1 MPSFKKMKSDYASK
15 LKAKDQQQNS
25 TKSLPAFDSCLIE
38 ALQSDHEEIIL
49 LYDKMLKAAEK
60 REYMA
65 LQSLLVEFA
74 TSLTNHIKLE
84 DQKLYSY
91 LKTLARDKSHVEQR
105 AVTDFCSEMKNIS
118 ISIFTFLSQSP
129 YIPVN
134 ENTHDDFI
142 KEFRQMGF
150 ILQDRMEREESI
162 LYPIYQK
169 SRKVINIS

>member
-1 MPSFKKMKSDYASK
+1 MSSFKKMKRDYSSK
-15 LKAKDQQQNS
+15 LDAKGLQQNS
-25 TKSLPAFDSCLIE
+25 TKSLPTFDSCLIE
-38 ALQSDHEEIIL
+38 ALKNDHEEIIL
-49 LYDKMLKAAEK
+49 LYDKVLNASKN

-84 DQKLYSY
+84 DQKLYGY
-91 LKTLARDKSHVEQR
+91 LKTLARNKSHVEQR
-105 AVTDFCSEMKNIS
+105 AVANFTSEMKNIS
-118 ISIFTFLSQSP
+118 ISIFSFLSQSP

-134 ENTHDDFI
+134 ENTNDDFI

-150 ILQDRMEREESI
+150 ILQDRMEHEESI